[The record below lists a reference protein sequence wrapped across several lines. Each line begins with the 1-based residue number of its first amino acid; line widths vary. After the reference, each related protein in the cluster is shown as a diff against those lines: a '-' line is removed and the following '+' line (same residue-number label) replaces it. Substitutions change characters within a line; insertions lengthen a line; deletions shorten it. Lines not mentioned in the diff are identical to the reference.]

1 MLMQFISRYDRLSL
15 VAYLTLAGAA
25 VAGLWQIDRILLRWL
40 AMGLLVAFGLL
51 QSRLPQPNDSP
62 GSRRLA
68 NLILACQ
75 AGLVVALIQTTGLA
89 FPFIFLFFILSVTAM
104 LHNPLRL
111 GLVWL
116 GGFALL
122 TGWAFFEQEGL
133 AGGLRA
139 MAIYAAGYLFFG
151 VVTNALMQARLSQR
165 QNAILLGEL
174 QAKNRQL
181 EEYAAQVETLAA
193 VEERNRLAREMHDTI
208 GHRLT
213 TAAVQLEGAQRLAGR
228 EPERAAAMIGA
239 GRQQVRD
246 ALQDLRQTVG
256 RLREPVEIE
265 LSLPQA
271 LRRLAAN
278 FQEATG
284 LPVHLELP
292 EDACTVTPA
301 QRLALYRTAQEGLTN
316 VQRHAA
322 AQHAWLRLQCSPEG
336 ILLQVMD
343 DGAGVAGGGMADG
356 MAAGGNAGDGMAGGG
371 PACPPLR
378 DAGNGLP
385 QGSGFGLAGLRERA
399 AQLRGSITLSER
411 PGGGTILAI
420 QLPIEGDHA

>member
-1 MLMQFISRYDRLSL
+1 MHSPPPCIVWFNMLMQFISRFDRLSL

-40 AMGLLVAFGLL
+40 AMGLLAAFGLL
-51 QSRLPQPNDSP
+51 HSRLPEHDDSP

-68 NLILACQ
+68 NLIIACQ
-75 AGLVVALIQTTGLA
+75 AGLVVALIETTGIA
-89 FPFIFLFFILSVTAM
+89 FPFIFLFFILSVTVM

-111 GLVWL
+111 GMVWL
-116 GGFALL
+116 GGFVLL
-122 TGWAFFEQEGL
+122 TGWFFFEQEGL
-133 AGGLRA
+133 GGGLRA

-165 QNAILLGEL
+165 QNALLLAEL
-174 QAKNRQL
+174 QAKNRRL

-213 TAAVQLEGAQRLAGR
+213 TAAVQLE
-228 EPERAAAMIGA
+228 
-239 GRQQVRD
+239 
-246 ALQDLRQTVG
+246 
-256 RLREPVEIE
+256 
-265 LSLPQA
+265 
-271 LRRLAAN
+271 AAN

-292 EDACTVTPA
+292 EDACKLTPA

-316 VQRHAA
+316 IQRHAA
-322 AQHAWLRLQCSPEG
+322 AQQAWLRLQCSPEG
-336 ILLQVMD
+336 IALQVID
-343 DGAGVAGGGMADG
+343 DGAGMVDD
-356 MAAGGNAGDGMAGGG
+356 MAAGGHAGPPVQDAAGSET
-371 PACPPLR
+371 
-378 DAGNGLP
+378 GNGLP
-385 QGSGFGLAGLRERA
+385 GSPLPVGFGLRGLQERA
-399 AQLRGSITLSER
+399 AQLRGAITLSER

-420 QLPIEGDHA
+420 QLPIEGDEA

>member
-1 MLMQFISRYDRLSL
+1 MLMQFISRFDRLSL

-51 QSRLPQPNDSP
+51 HSRLPQHDDSP
-62 GSRRLA
+62 RSRRLA
-68 NLILACQ
+68 NLIIACQ
-75 AGLVVALIQTTGLA
+75 AGLVVALIETTGIA

-116 GGFALL
+116 GGFVLL
-122 TGWAFFEQEGL
+122 TGWFFFEQEGL
-133 AGGLRA
+133 GGGLRA

-151 VVTNALMQARLSQR
+151 VVTNALMQARQSQR
-165 QNAILLGEL
+165 QNALLLSEL
-174 QAKNRQL
+174 QAKNRRL
-181 EEYAAQVETLAA
+181 EEFAAQVETLAA

-228 EPERAAAMIGA
+228 EPERATAMIGA

-256 RLREPVEIE
+256 RLREPVEID

-284 LPVHLELP
+284 LAVHLELP
-292 EDACTVTPA
+292 EDACTLTPA

-322 AQHAWLRLQCSPEG
+322 AQQAWLRLECSPEG
-336 ILLQVMD
+336 IALQVID
-343 DGAGVAGGGMADG
+343 DGAGMNATG
-356 MAAGGNAGDGMAGGG
+356 MAAGGQAG
-371 PACPPLR
+371 PPLQ
-378 DAGNGLP
+378 DAAASEAGNGLP
-385 QGSGFGLAGLRERA
+385 GRNQAPVGFGLAGLQERA
-399 AQLRGSITLSER
+399 AQLRGAITLSER

-420 QLPIEGDHA
+420 RLPVEGEQA